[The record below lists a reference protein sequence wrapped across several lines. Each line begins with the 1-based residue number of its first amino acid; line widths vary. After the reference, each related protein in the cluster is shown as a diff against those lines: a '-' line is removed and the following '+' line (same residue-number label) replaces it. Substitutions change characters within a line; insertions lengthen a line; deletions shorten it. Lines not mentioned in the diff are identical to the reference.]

1 MEQSIV
7 LRTDSNLGGAV
18 PDSVTIYRHLA
29 MSRLKNARQ
38 HIPVKQRDL
47 SFAFVSQVFF
57 N

>member
-38 HIPVKQRDL
+38 HIPVKQSDL